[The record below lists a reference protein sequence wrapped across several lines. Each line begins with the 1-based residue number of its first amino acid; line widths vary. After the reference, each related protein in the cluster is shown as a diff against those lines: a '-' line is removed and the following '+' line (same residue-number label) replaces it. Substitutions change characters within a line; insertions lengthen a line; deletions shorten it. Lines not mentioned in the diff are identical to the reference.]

1 MADGVTF
8 DFSDID
14 KLVADL
20 GTVPNTAGPLIR
32 KAVEITS
39 LKIKRDWQ
47 EPLKGSA
54 TLPALP
60 YALGFDV
67 KSDGRTIE
75 SEIGFDLARNQG
87 PLGGISEFGS
97 PTITGRGYGLASLR
111 KNQDDFVKGLEIAL
125 EQAQKRVGL

>member
-1 MADGVTF
+1 MADSVSF
-8 DFSDID
+8 DFSDIN

-20 GTVPNTAGPLIR
+20 ATVPNTAGPLIR

-60 YALGFDV
+60 FALGFDV
-67 KSDGRTIE
+67 KSDGRTID

-87 PLGGISEFGS
+87 PLGGISEYGS
-97 PTITGRGYGLASLR
+97 PTITGRGYGLASLQ
-111 KNQDDFVKGLEIAL
+111 KNQGDFVKGLEIAL
-125 EQAQKRVGL
+125 EQAQKMVRL